1 MGHHDLFFKKTFSI
15 RENAADFLQHTLA
28 PELVE
33 EMDLDT
39 LTIEKGAKN
48 PGPRCY
54 IPKCT
59 ESNPA

>member
-28 PELVE
+28 PELIE

-39 LTIEKGAKN
+39 LTIEI
-48 PGPRCY
+48 PRSCDKLH
-54 IPKCT
+54 IT
-59 ESNPA
+59 GNRD